1 MTKQSSFFYDTE
13 NRAMR
18 VKEAAA
24 YIGIAKSTFW
34 AWVSQGK
41 LPAGRKLSARTTIWR
56 KSELDTFLE
65 NAEKN
70 TGM

>member
-1 MTKQSSFFYDTE
+1 MTNQRLCFYDTE

-18 VKEAAA
+18 AREAAA
-24 YIGIAKSTFW
+24 YIEIAKSTFW

-41 LPAGRKLSARTTIWR
+41 LPAGRKLSARTTVWR